1 MSNHLQMSLQRQ
13 HLILLSYLKTLRV
26 GPAGDE
32 PMTSCSTDWH
42 SPNQANQ
49 GVVKFITN
57 PPIKKTCM
65 QATKTITGFL
75 SLVFL

>member
-1 MSNHLQMSLQRQ
+1 MSNHFQMSLQRQ
-13 HLILLSYLKTLRV
+13 HLILLSYLKTLRN

-32 PMTSCSTDWH
+32 PMTSRSTDWH
-42 SPNQANQ
+42 SPNRANQ
-49 GVVKFITN
+49 GEVKFITN
-57 PPIKKTCM
+57 PPKKTCM